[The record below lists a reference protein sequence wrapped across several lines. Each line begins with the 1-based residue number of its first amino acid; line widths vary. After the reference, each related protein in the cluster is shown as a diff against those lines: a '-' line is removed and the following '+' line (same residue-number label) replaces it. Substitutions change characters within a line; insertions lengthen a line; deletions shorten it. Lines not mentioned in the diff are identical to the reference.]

1 MITIDEFKTLVK
13 TSIEDTDDKS
23 DWYKKWFYGM
33 RISFIVITG
42 AITILS
48 GWQSVDSKSILLNII
63 LLLGAI
69 ITALTSCDTLFQIET
84 KKNVYKL
91 MKVELKEV
99 RNEVNLHLDEPER
112 LLKLIEEVLYPKYL
126 NIMSYSKV
134 FIESRET
141 PKPARS
147 VSNQ

>member
-1 MITIDEFKTLVK
+1 MTIEKFKTLVEA
-13 TSIEDTDDKS
+13 SIEYTDDKS
-23 DWYKKWFYGM
+23 DWYKRCFYCM

-42 AITILS
+42 IITILS
-48 GWQSVDSKSILLNII
+48 GLQGVDKKSILLNFI
-63 LLLGAI
+63 LALGAV
-69 ITALTSCDTLFQIET
+69 ITTLTSFDTLFQIET

-112 LLKLIEEVLYPKYL
+112 LLKLINEVLYTKYL
-126 NIMSYSKV
+126 NIMAYSKI
-134 FIESRET
+134 FLENRET
-141 PKPARS
+141 PKPAKP